1 MKRGRV
7 SIQGMPYVP
16 GVVQG
21 TLRRGQAAAA
31 PGSIA
36 VYSPTDQA
44 PPLLAAAGI
53 IVVEGAPFSHA
64 MIRLR
69 AARVPIVFIDQA
81 QAAQLPA
88 GADVVLDGTRGLIS
102 DELDR
107 ATASDVPPVP
117 EPAGPVML
125 ADGVAVQL
133 LASVSSVSAAQ
144 AAVSCGAGGIGL
156 VRSEYLL
163 PPAGQVPDETFYRA
177 VIEAICTAAAPLS
190 VTLRLLD
197 VSRDKMP
204 PWLPPIAASDD
215 ALGMHGVRLYA
226 EDPVRRVLHAQLAA
240 LDAIDAHYTLRVLT
254 PSLAQHEE
262 MRFWVEYVRER
273 LVRPLAVGAMAE
285 TPAAVLDMHHWF
297 DTADFVAVG
306 CNDLMQ
312 CLFGADRDRPAL
324 RAYLDPYA
332 PALFRFLRTA
342 ADRSAGCLQRVQ
354 LCGLLSQLPGILP
367 VLVGLGYRVFSVDA
381 QLVPYL
387 AQALHRLTLAD
398 ATALGTQVCAA
409 ADSREV
415 VATLGLD
422 LLGSAQI

>member
-36 VYSPTDQA
+36 VYSPADRA
-44 PPLLAAAGI
+44 PPPWAAAGI

-69 AARVPIVFIDQA
+69 AACVPIVFIDQA
-81 QAAQLPA
+81 QAAQLPE
-88 GADVVLDGTRGLIS
+88 GAEVVLDGTRGLVS
-102 DELDR
+102 DELDS

-156 VRSEYLL
+156 VRSEFLL

-177 VIEAICTAAAPLS
+177 VIEEICAAAAPLP

-197 VSRDKMP
+197 VARDKMP

-215 ALGMHGVRLYA
+215 ALGLHGVRLYA

-240 LDAIDAHYTLRVLT
+240 LDAIDTHYTLRVLT
-254 PSLAQHEE
+254 ASLAQHEE

-273 LVRPLAVGAMAE
+273 LARPLAVGAMAE

-297 DTADFVAVG
+297 DTADFVAIG

-312 CLFGADRDRPAL
+312 YLFGADRDRPAL

-332 PALFRFLRTA
+332 PALFRFLRGA

-354 LCGLLSQLPGILP
+354 LCGLLAQLPGILP
-367 VLVGLGYRVFSVDA
+367 VLIGLGYRVFSVDA

-422 LLGSAQI
+422 LLGSAHI